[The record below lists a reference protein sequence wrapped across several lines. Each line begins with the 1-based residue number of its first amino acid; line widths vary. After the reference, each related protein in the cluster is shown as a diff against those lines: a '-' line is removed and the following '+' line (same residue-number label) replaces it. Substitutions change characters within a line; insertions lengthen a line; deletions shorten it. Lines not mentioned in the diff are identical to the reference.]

1 MIEGVVMQRLVDV
14 LNGRGAVLHTYP
26 ITLGEMGD
34 ATDDSLYEAKALEAA
49 ANGRLVPD
57 SEIERLTARLHVSR
71 SRQMTSYGDDLERS
85 SETKDGLEQSVRERA
100 YDLWEQDGRPD
111 GRAELHWHRAL
122 DQHLSQRAYALWQR
136 EGCPDGRADEFW
148 HRVVGFE
155 AQ

>member
-1 MIEGVVMQRLVDV
+1 MQRLVDV
-14 LNGRGAVLHTYP
+14 LNGSGTVLHTYP
-26 ITLGEMGD
+26 ITLGELGD

-71 SRQMTSYGDDLERS
+71 SGQMSSYGDDLERS
-85 SETKDGLEQSVRERA
+85 SETKNGLEQSVRERA
-100 YDLWEQDGRPD
+100 YALWEQDGRPE
-111 GRAELHWHRAL
+111 GRTEVYWHRAL

>member
-1 MIEGVVMQRLVDV
+1 MQRLVDV

-26 ITLGEMGD
+26 ITLGEMGN

-57 SEIERLTARLHVSR
+57 DEIERLTARLHVSR

-100 YDLWEQDGRPD
+100 YALWEQDGRPD
-111 GRAELHWHRAL
+111 GRAELYWHRAL
-122 DQHLSQRAYALWQR
+122 DHHLSQRAYALWQR